1 MKIGA
6 FAELTGISAY
16 TLRYYEKKGLL
27 FVKRGQNGVLRLR
40 FQQTLC
46 HARAQAAH
54 RHALFKAFAR
64 RQGGRGSLNDGRSFG
79 RSRRVLHIFF

>member
-27 FVKRGQNGVLRLR
+27 FVKRGQNGVGRLRL
-40 FQQTLC
+40 
-46 HARAQAAH
+46 
-54 RHALFKAFAR
+54 
-64 RQGGRGSLNDGRSFG
+64 
-79 RSRRVLHIFF
+79 